1 MCVDYGCEIVVF
13 DHYGPCN
20 CLVVTYLR
28 IIWGLCVARLHP
40 YVKLVDRLHGIL
52 NRKPIEFKCGTRR
65 MQSTHISYRYYI
77 NFVFN
82 FYLSVCVHR
91 KVVFVYL
98 LFVFLLFGCLLK
110 SSSEFGDPSSL
121 YSLFTFLLRT
131 EGGFC
136 SIYIRYEIY
145 RARKFR
151 QQLFRNETIFILLF
165 CLNAV
170 IYTH

>member
-1 MCVDYGCEIVVF
+1 MC
-13 DHYGPCN
+13 
-20 CLVVTYLR
+20 R
-28 IIWGLCVARLHP
+28 ARLHP

-52 NRKPIEFKCGTRR
+52 NRKSIEFKCGTRS
-65 MQSTHISYRYYI
+65 MQSTRISYRYFN

-82 FYLSVCVHR
+82 FYLTVCVHW

-121 YSLFTFLLRT
+121 YSLLTFLLRT

-136 SIYIRYEIY
+136 IIRYEIY

-151 QQLFRNETIFILLF
+151 QQLTRYETIFILLF

-170 IYTH
+170 IYAH